1 MSFMPTDSTPRSA
14 KSAPAA
20 SRILSQAAAV
30 RAGPSQSDI
39 QLPIQIGTV
48 NGRRT

>member
-1 MSFMPTDSTPRSA
+1 
-14 KSAPAA
+14 
-20 SRILSQAAAV
+20 V